1 MDKRV
6 IITFVGGAAVGG
18 AVAWWLTKQHYENLI
33 IEVEGSESYIP
44 GNENKTVPGPE
55 EDTEED
61 KGLTIDYNPPEFK
74 HYKPSSY
81 KDITEAAKKYRS
93 EFWDNPPEFSAEDG
107 WEMGDTDDDG
117 LYPKE
122 EPAERPFVITEEQ
135 FSETQLDYD
144 KVTLFYHSGDGT
156 ILEESVPYEEFD
168 QKMIEDAIGTDNV
181 EILKK
186 KMEEAE
192 DPEKDVEI
200 YIRNERLGIDYMII
214 AEPGSFGK
222 DRIGAS

>member
-6 IITFVGGAAVGG
+6 ITAFVGGAAVGG
-18 AVAWWLTKQHYENLI
+18 AVAWWLTKQHYENLVL
-33 IEVEGSESYIP
+33 EVEGSESYIP
-44 GNENKTVPGPE
+44 GNEDKTVPGPE
-55 EDTEED
+55 EDVKKESDAVEYT
-61 KGLTIDYNPPEFK
+61 PVEFT
-74 HYKPSSY
+74 HYKPSPY
-81 KDITEAAKKYRS
+81 KDIVEAASKYRS

-107 WEMGDTDDDG
+107 WEMGDTDDG
-117 LYPKE
+117 QYPKE
-122 EPAERPFVITEEQ
+122 EPADRPFIISEEQ

-186 KMEEAE
+186 KMQEAE
-192 DPEKDVEI
+192 DPNKDVEV
-200 YIRNERLGIDYMII
+200 YVRNERLGIDYMII